1 METYEFGNGNYAYLI
16 MAGNPLGSFYG
27 YRYKG
32 VYQNVDDTYARDLNG
47 NYIYDIDGKHVIMSN
62 GTQQVYP
69 GDAKYEDINGDG
81 VIDANDIVYLG
92 NYSPKILG
100 GFNFRL
106 SYKNW
111 QLSANFQGRVGQ
123 KVFNQTRL
131 NSEQMRGQQQ
141 PKYRHSASLA

>member
-1 METYEFGNGNYAYLI
+1 
-16 MAGNPLGSFYG
+16 
-27 YRYKG
+27 
-32 VYQNVDDTYARDLNG
+32 
-47 NYIYDIDGKHVIMSN
+47 MSN

-123 KVFNQTRL
+123 KVFNQTLVSTPSRCVATATKVPPL
-131 NSEQMRGQQQ
+131 CVVGVTRAILPICPVHFMAAVTTLWVPTVTSKMLR
-141 PKYRHSASLA
+141 SCV